1 MKRLVAALVVLGA
14 LFSVGIVPAHA
25 QSGTTY
31 YVVQPGDNLF
41 RIGLKFN
48 IRADVLAQINGIVNP
63 NLVYVGQKLIIPAGA
78 TIPTSAPAANPAALV
93 STQSASDTTG
103 AVAVETAAASS
114 EIATPADVT
123 GDTPTSV
130 P

>member
-14 LFSVGIVPAHA
+14 LFSVAISPAHA

-48 IRADVLAQINGIVNP
+48 LRADVLAQLNGIVNP
-63 NLVYVGQKLIIPAGA
+63 NLVYVGQKLILPPGA
-78 TIPTSAPAANPAALV
+78 TQVPAVGSSGSGANPAAIV
-93 STQSASDTTG
+93 STEAATVAAGVTATSEGGLSA
-103 AVAVETAAASS
+103 E
-114 EIATPADVT
+114 
-123 GDTPTSV
+123 SV
-130 P
+130 